1 MSRRLLS
8 VIAAGLALLAL
19 WPLFNL
25 LGEGLRGLLDGLG
38 TLGPD
43 GPRQIRGTVL
53 LLLGSAVSGTFIGTA
68 NGWMLV
74 NCRFPGRRWL
84 RIAQLIPLATPAYLL
99 SATLVDLASRQ
110 GWRVHG
116 LGWGIAVMALATY
129 PYVFLLSTES
139 FAMSGRR
146 QLEACRSLGVGP
158 WSAFR
163 RVALPIALPAIGAGV
178 ALMGMEIV
186 NELGAVQLL
195 GIPSLSAGILE
206 SWQADSNPTGA
217 ISLALITLVIVLA
230 LVVCERRLRRRSR
243 RWSDGVAGGDA
254 MAWQLSGVR
263 AVIAQLL
270 ALLPPLLSLGTPL
283 IWACTNLDQ
292 LQRNFGDD
300 LISLSLRSLLLALAA
315 ALLAVT
321 AALLLAIAK
330 RWTNAPWLRSLTF
343 LAGMGYAIPGTVL
356 ALALLLTG
364 APWQLA
370 PLALLLWGY
379 SDRFLAVAK
388 GGLDAA
394 LERVSPTLDEAATGM
409 GLSWQQVLRT
419 VHLPL
424 LRGPMT
430 VGLLLVFVDT
440 VKELPLTFALRPFDF
455 DTLSVRV
462 YQYASDERL
471 AEALLPA
478 LMILVLGLVAA
489 VALVPSLEGISGE
502 KRSETVQRASSLINR
517 LQTTAESG
525 SDSGQISSSG
535 PPLLR

>member
-1 MSRRLLS
+1 MSRRLLTLL
-8 VIAAGLALLAL
+8 AAGLALLAL
-19 WPLFNL
+19 WPLLQL
-25 LGEGLRGLLDGLG
+25 LSQGLQGLQQGMAH
-38 TLGPD
+38 LGPD
-43 GPRQIRGTVL
+43 GGRQIRGTLL
-53 LLLGSAVSGTFIGTA
+53 LLLGSSMGGTLIGTA
-68 NGWMLV
+68 NGWLLI

-84 RIAQLIPLATPAYLL
+84 RIAQLIPLASPAYLL
-99 SATLVDLASRQ
+99 SATLVDLGSRA
-110 GWRVHG
+110 GWRIHG

-139 FAMSGRR
+139 FGMSGRR
-146 QLEACRSLGVGP
+146 QLEACRSMGIGP

-163 RVALPIALPAIGAGV
+163 RVALPIAMPAIGAGV

-206 SWQADSNPTGA
+206 AWQSNSDPTAA
-217 ISLALITLVIVLA
+217 ISLALVTLVIVLG
-230 LVVCERRLRRRSR
+230 LVVGERRLRRRSR

-254 MAWQLSGVR
+254 TAWPLHGTR
-263 AVIAQLL
+263 ALAAQLL
-270 ALLPPLLSLGTPL
+270 GLIPPTLSLGIPL
-283 IWACTNLDQ
+283 VWALANLDQ
-292 LQRNFGDD
+292 LGSSLRDD
-300 LISLSLRSLLLALAA
+300 LLPLSLRSLLLGVSA
-315 ALLAVT
+315 ALLALA

-330 RWTNAPWLRSLTF
+330 RWSSAVWLRGLTF
-343 LAGMGYAIPGTVL
+343 LAGIGYAIPGTVL

-370 PLALLLWGY
+370 PLLLLLWGY

-394 LERVSPTLDEAATGM
+394 LERISPNLDEAATGL
-409 GLSWQQVLRT
+409 GFNWQQVLRR

-478 LMILVLGLVAA
+478 LMILVLGLVASI
-489 VALVPSLEGISGE
+489 ALVPSLD
-502 KRSETVQRASSLINR
+502 QASSK
-517 LQTTAESG
+517 G
-525 SDSGQISSSG
+525 
-535 PPLLR
+535 

>member
-1 MSRRLLS
+1 MSRRLLGALAT
-8 VIAAGLALLAL
+8 VLALIAV
-19 WPLFNL
+19 WPLIQL
-25 LGEGLRGLLDGLG
+25 IGEGLQGFREGLV

-43 GPRQIRGTVL
+43 GGRQILGTL
-53 LLLGSAVSGTFIGTA
+53 SLLLGSAIAGTVIGTA
-68 NGWMLV
+68 NGWLLI

-99 SATLVDLASRQ
+99 SATLVDLGSRH
-110 GWRVHG
+110 GWRIHG
-116 LGWGIAVMALATY
+116 LPWGITVMALSTY

-139 FAMSGRR
+139 FALSGRR

-163 RVALPIALPAIGAGV
+163 RVALPIALPAIGAGI

-206 SWQADSNPTGA
+206 AWQTNSNPSGA
-217 ISLALITLVIVLA
+217 ICLALITLAIVLG
-230 LVVCERRLRRRSR
+230 LVICERRLRRRSR

-254 MAWQLSGVR
+254 TAWQLNGSR
-263 AVIAQLL
+263 AISAQLL
-270 ALLPPLLSLGTPL
+270 ALLPPIISLGIPL
-283 IWACTNLDQ
+283 IWAAGNLDQ
-292 LQRNFGDD
+292 LQNNLESD
-300 LISLSLRSLLLALAA
+300 LLSLSLRSFVLAMVAA
-315 ALLAVT
+315 ALAVI
-321 AALLLAIAK
+321 AALVLAIAK
-330 RWTNAPWLRSLTF
+330 RWTNNQLLQSMTF
-343 LAGMGYAIPGTVL
+343 LAGMGYAVPGTVL

-364 APWQLA
+364 TPWQLA
-370 PLALLLWGY
+370 PLLLLLWGY

-394 LERVSPTLDEAATGM
+394 LERISPNLDEAATGL
-409 GLSWQQVLRT
+409 GFNWHQVLQR

-424 LRGPMT
+424 LRGPLT

-478 LMILVLGLVAA
+478 LMILLLGLIAA
-489 VALVPSLEGISGE
+489 MALVPSLD
-502 KRSETVQRASSLINR
+502 QASNK
-517 LQTTAESG
+517 T
-525 SDSGQISSSG
+525 
-535 PPLLR
+535 